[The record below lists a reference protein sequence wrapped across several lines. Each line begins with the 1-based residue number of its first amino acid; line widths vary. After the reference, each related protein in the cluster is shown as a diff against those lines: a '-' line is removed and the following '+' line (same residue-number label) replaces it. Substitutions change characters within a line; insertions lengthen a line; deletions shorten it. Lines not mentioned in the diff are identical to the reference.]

1 MTKPKDNFDDVSLK
15 IFKINCGIISDGEGA
30 KKYIKGM
37 DYMVMHGLQ
46 DFLHLSGEI

>member
-30 KKYIKGM
+30 KNTSREWIIWLCTYREKI
-37 DYMVMHGLQ
+37 
-46 DFLHLSGEI
+46 